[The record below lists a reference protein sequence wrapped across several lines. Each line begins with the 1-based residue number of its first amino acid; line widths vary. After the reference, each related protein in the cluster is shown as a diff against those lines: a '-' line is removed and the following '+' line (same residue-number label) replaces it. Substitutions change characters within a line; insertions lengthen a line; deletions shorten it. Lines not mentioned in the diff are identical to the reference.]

1 MPPCHRPLSTA
12 GKSPPPVTTEITSA
26 MAAQASAGMTAKRHG
41 LLLAQRMARP
51 GLARHRAPA
60 AATTKKATA
69 PAASEP
75 LSAPRPR
82 LVPMMCR
89 PRSPTATTAPVAA
102 AAPHG
107 APDMAALET
116 DISSRRDRS
125 CSLRVGAD
133 INTPS
138 PSSTSRDTHVISRL
152 SGSVSPGWSGPAA
165 TRGGISGFARGSAYS
180 HQAHEP
186 TESRSCRTGGVRPAR
201 RGCWRQRA
209 GRAVERTG
217 GADWQQ
223 ARKTDWRADRR
234 AAWAIGAYPWSGR
247 GQG

>member
-1 MPPCHRPLSTA
+1 MPPCHRLLSTA
-12 GKSPPPVTTEITSA
+12 GKSPPPVTTESTSA

-75 LSAPRPR
+75 LSAPTPR
-82 LVPMMCR
+82 LVAMMCR

-152 SGSVSPGWSGPAA
+152 SGSVSPGGSGPAA
-165 TRGGISGFARGSAYS
+165 TRGGISGLARGSRYSHRARGSA
-180 HQAHEP
+180 
-186 TESRSCRTGGVRPAR
+186 GGRFPAR
-201 RGCWRQRA
+201 ARCRSGGIS
-209 GRAVERTG
+209 GRAEG
-217 GADWQQ
+217 GTRNLTA
-223 ARKTDWRADRR
+223 TMPRR
-234 AAWAIGAYPWSGR
+234 R
-247 GQG
+247 GQCTIGDPSL

>member
-1 MPPCHRPLSTA
+1 MLTVPAAPVRPYTMPPCHSPLSMA
-12 GKSPPPVTTEITSA
+12 GKSPPPVTTESTSA

-69 PAASEP
+69 PAAAEP

-89 PRSPTATTAPVAA
+89 PRSPTATTVPVAM

-125 CSLRVGAD
+125 CSL
-133 INTPS
+133 
-138 PSSTSRDTHVISRL
+138 
-152 SGSVSPGWSGPAA
+152 
-165 TRGGISGFARGSAYS
+165 
-180 HQAHEP
+180 
-186 TESRSCRTGGVRPAR
+186 
-201 RGCWRQRA
+201 
-209 GRAVERTG
+209 
-217 GADWQQ
+217 
-223 ARKTDWRADRR
+223 
-234 AAWAIGAYPWSGR
+234 
-247 GQG
+247 